1 MNKIVRCLLLL
12 AAFAAG
18 AVAGWCSKGTVVD
31 IRQYQE
37 RMWRCIMLH
46 EVATEAQHTL
56 ERVLAVGDASLTKR
70 YVEGL
75 AEGIEGGMSYHLGG
89 APYMEY
95 FNKWD
100 CELKRIEAG
109 DTPQGK

>member
-18 AVAGWCSKGTVVD
+18 AVAGWCSKGID
-31 IRQYQE
+31 ADHRQYRE
-37 RMWRCIMLH
+37 RVLRRIMLH

-75 AEGIEGGMSYHLGG
+75 AAGIEGAMCHHVGID
-89 APYMEY
+89 PDMEY

-109 DTPQGK
+109 GTPQDK

>member
-18 AVAGWCSKGTVVD
+18 AVAGWCSKGID
-31 IRQYQE
+31 ADHRQYRE
-37 RMWRCIMLH
+37 RVWRGIMLH

-75 AEGIEGGMSYHLGG
+75 AAGIAGAMRYHLGG
-89 APYMEY
+89 DPDMEY

-100 CELKRIEAG
+100 CELKRIESG
-109 DTPQGK
+109 GTPQGK